1 MSPPAPSRRG
11 LPAREPKP
19 PSERE
24 WERSRV
30 LEPLSAPRRPLL
42 ISDGGGLPF
51 APTELDGPPHTLD
64 PEDPPVA
71 TLLAHLMARA
81 APKPAGGPPWKRRA
95 ATNPPPASLDGWRL
109 LARSDDEALFGR
121 GQPPRLVTVA
131 VRLDAR
137 RRWTFV
143 ASSAARPL
151 RATRDGIRASSWRP
165 DPTREPQPDDT
176 ILRVLVTEQ
185 TFSGG
190 QRADSRVLAPDL
202 HLDADQL
209 VLTVYV
215 TPRQGYVGGARNP
228 ETPIRVELPEPLGLR
243 RLIDGALAE
252 LDPQK

>member
-1 MSPPAPSRRG
+1 M
-11 LPAREPKP
+11 
-19 PSERE
+19 
-24 WERSRV
+24 
-30 LEPLSAPRRPLL
+30 LEPLPGPRYPDL

-51 APTELDGPPHTLD
+51 PPAALAGSPAPLD
-64 PEDPPVA
+64 PEDPAVA
-71 TLLAHLMARA
+71 ALLAHLTARA
-81 APKPAGGPPWKRRA
+81 TPKRVSRAPWKRGA
-95 ATNPPPASLDGWRL
+95 ATPPAPAPPSLNGWRL
-109 LARSDDEALFGR
+109 LARTDDEVLFAR
-121 GQPPRLVTVA
+121 GLPPQMLTMAFRQ
-131 VRLDAR
+131 DGR
-137 RRWTFV
+137 RRTWACFG
-143 ASSAARPL
+143 SSAARPL
-151 RATRDGIRASSWRP
+151 RAARDGIRASSWRP

-252 LDPQK
+252 LYPQK